1 MIHLIYTSVPLS
13 QIPEIDRYRLEDAVA
28 HWGRNHSFSEND
40 AKPNFQIRKVQDP
53 KGEMRMEWRRIY
65 NRVLHIPDVLGEC
78 SLSFCGCPGW
88 FKYVE
93 FVAVATDVQF
103 RKNGV
108 GRYSVYDDK
117 SKSSI
122 HELQYEDG
130 LNRIQLFIAQPRDP
144 GNFAFDRLIKWFQG
158 YVVFFLETAAIYH
171 LAHQAIL
178 LSSSDTR
185 NPAVIAMRKKLERIE
200 QICNLDYAWTRSN
213 EQE

>member
-40 AKPNFQIRKVQDP
+40 ANPNFQISKVRDP
-53 KGEMRMEWRRIY
+53 KGEMRLEWRRIY
-65 NRVLHIPDVLGEC
+65 NRVLHIPSVLDEC
-78 SLSFCGCPGW
+78 SLFFSGFPSW

-108 GRYSVYDDK
+108 SRFSAYDDK

-122 HELQYEDG
+122 HELRYEDG
-130 LNRIQLFIAQPRDP
+130 LNRLQLFIVRSLDP
-144 GNFAFDRLIKWFQG
+144 GQSFADIIKWFQG
-158 YVVFFLETAAIYH
+158 YVVFFLETAAIYQ
-171 LAHQAIL
+171 LASQAMML
-178 LSSSDTR
+178 NWGSCDSSVAT
-185 NPAVIAMRKKLERIE
+185 AVRKKLERIQ